1 MRTLVSIY
9 IPVRNRPELLAET
22 LSAIQAQSWH
32 DWECWVVDDAS
43 TDATFDVIQAFAR
56 QDQRFHGLR
65 HLTPQGDAAAS
76 NTALQQLRGAY
87 AARMDSD
94 DLPLPDWLAA
104 GMDFARHFHGVAFGC
119 QAELFGALPDLHM
132 PKPKE
137 TDPLRWQAW
146 SLFNDENYHSGL
158 MFRRDV
164 QQAAALSYRALTVNS
179 DWDFIHRLARHGAV
193 ANLPDTLVRIRRHA
207 DNSTRTAVMREHRDS
222 VSVAIRRSLLVERL
236 GILPSD
242 EAMLLHCTAY
252 PAPYW
257 QFADQAYVWLRRD
270 DYLQRLTAWLQQLL
284 AANDAQGHP
293 YDPAV
298 LRSVLLDE
306 LLPGATAHWRALPA
320 TPPTSFKMDWLPD

>member
-1 MRTLVSIY
+1 MMPRFSIY

-22 LSAIQAQSWH
+22 LDAIQAQSWQ

-43 TDATFDVIQAFAR
+43 SDATFDVIQAYAR
-56 QDQRFHGLR
+56 QDKRFHGLR

-76 NTALQQLRGAY
+76 NTALQHLRGLY

-94 DLPLPDWLAA
+94 DLPLPDWLAT
-104 GMDFARHFHGVAFGC
+104 GMDFARHFQGVAFGC
-119 QAELFGALPDLHM
+119 QAELFGAVADLRM

-164 QQAAALSYRALTVNS
+164 QQATVLSYRALTVNS

-207 DNSTRTAVMREHRDS
+207 DNSTRAVVMREHRDS

-236 GILPSD
+236 GITPDD

-284 AANDAQGHP
+284 AANETQGHP

-306 LLPGATAHWRALPA
+306 LLPGTTAQWRALPT
-320 TPPTSFKMDWLPD
+320 TPPTPFKMDWLPD